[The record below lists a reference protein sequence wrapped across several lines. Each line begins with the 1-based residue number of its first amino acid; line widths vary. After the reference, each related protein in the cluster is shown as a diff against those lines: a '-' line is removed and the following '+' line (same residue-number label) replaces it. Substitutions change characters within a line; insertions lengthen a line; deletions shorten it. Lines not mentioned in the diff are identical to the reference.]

1 MFYTNIQNRHWNQRK
16 LPVNQ
21 ASLTSKQPEVED
33 IKAKNSQ
40 LAQAKTA
47 EYISNTQQV
56 YYLERRLFG

>member
-21 ASLTSKQPEVED
+21 IFSTSKQLEVED
-33 IKAKNSQ
+33 IQAKNYQ

-47 EYISNTQQV
+47 ESISNTQRV

>member
-1 MFYTNIQNRHWNQRK
+1 M
-16 LPVNQ
+16 PVKQ

>member
-1 MFYTNIQNRHWNQRK
+1 M
-16 LPVNQ
+16 PVNQ

-40 LAQAKTA
+40 LAQVKIA
-47 EYISNTQQV
+47 EYISNTQKI

>member
-1 MFYTNIQNRHWNQRK
+1 MFYIQIENTNWNKRK
-16 LPVNQ
+16 SPVKQ
-21 ASLTSKQPEVED
+21 ASPTSKQIEVED

-47 EYISNTQQV
+47 EYISNTQQI

>member
-16 LPVNQ
+16 LPVKQ